1 MFNLKKK
8 NCLGNKKS
16 LSLMLSIVAL
26 RFKKKVSVPAPFRHL
41 YRFKSI
47 GYVPVSDKNQTIPI
61 PNYGTTG
68 KHYYCIFL
76 FSNCRLSGC
85 RLTNRSCLI
94 LKSVLDSYHSCL
106 RELDVSNNHLED
118 SGLNLLKERL
128 EDPKCKLETLT

>member
-26 RFKKKVSVPAPFRHL
+26 HFKKKKVSVPAPFRHR

-61 PNYGTTG
+61 PTQDLLV
-68 KHYYCIFL
+68 CPFL
-76 FSNCRLSGC
+76 RSQILSAP
-85 RLTNRSCLI
+85 S
-94 LKSVLDSYHSCL
+94 
-106 RELDVSNNHLED
+106 
-118 SGLNLLKERL
+118 
-128 EDPKCKLETLT
+128 